1 MSSQAISRPQT
12 NSYRSQAVPAGASAL
27 LVPVARLFF
36 TLIFLLSGP
45 RHFTQAAIGY
55 AAAQGVP
62 FASFLVPASGV
73 LAVVGALSVLLGYRA
88 RIGAWLLIL
97 FLVPVTFMMHNFW
110 TVADPMMQQ
119 IQIAMFM
126 KNVAL
131 IGGALLIWSFGP
143 GPYSLDGR
151 RD

>member
-12 NSYRSQAVPAGASAL
+12 SSSRPQAVPASASAF

-110 TVADPMMQQ
+110 TIADPMMQQ
-119 IQIAMFM
+119 MQMAMFM

-131 IGGALLIWSFGP
+131 IGGALLIWSFGS

-151 RD
+151 SD